1 MRARKM
7 STASKDA
14 NALENY
20 WEILGLEPG
29 ASTTDV
35 QKAYRK
41 KSLAVHPDR
50 YKGDN
55 PEWATEEFLRL
66 TRAKEVLEDD
76 KARAAFEALQKAR
89 AAHREKQEQQNAGR
103 KKLREDLEARE
114 EAARKRQRTSTEAAE
129 AAREAAQQEQTEK
142 AARAE
147 LQRELERLRRTG
159 RLGGQPQQPT
169 PPRPSAPAEA
179 AAAAPRAKISL
190 RWSADSP
197 MTTDV
202 LQRLLVDLGAP
213 SDVALA
219 VVGTKA
225 VAEVPVEAANA
236 LSKRSVELSARGVK
250 LNVQLPESNGAAASG
265 SAASNGG
272 GGGAS
277 LPVGWREQRT
287 PDGKVYY
294 YHVATRQ
301 TQWKLPTAADGGGA
315 AATNQRGAAAGSL
328 EDLESATL
336 ERLKQASEKQ
346 RKEKEAAAAASGS
359 SAG

>member
-1 MRARKM
+1 MVIDGAVVFGWFSEKTEVLGTTRANFGDVRGKM

-114 EAARKRQRTSTEAAE
+114 EAARKRQRTSTEAA
-129 AAREAAQQEQTEK
+129 
-142 AARAE
+142 
-147 LQRELERLRRTG
+147 
-159 RLGGQPQQPT
+159 
-169 PPRPSAPAEA
+169 
-179 AAAAPRAKISL
+179 
-190 RWSADSP
+190 
-197 MTTDV
+197 
-202 LQRLLVDLGAP
+202 
-213 SDVALA
+213 
-219 VVGTKA
+219 
-225 VAEVPVEAANA
+225 
-236 LSKRSVELSARGVK
+236 
-250 LNVQLPESNGAAASG
+250 
-265 SAASNGG
+265 
-272 GGGAS
+272 
-277 LPVGWREQRT
+277 
-287 PDGKVYY
+287 
-294 YHVATRQ
+294 
-301 TQWKLPTAADGGGA
+301 
-315 AATNQRGAAAGSL
+315 
-328 EDLESATL
+328 
-336 ERLKQASEKQ
+336 
-346 RKEKEAAAAASGS
+346 
-359 SAG
+359 